1 MKILRIYT
9 KLPPMKGGMEKH
21 IRYLTE
27 YQLVTGHEVSLF
39 FNQGEKL
46 SSRDIRILGVI
57 KLFRIRP
64 QFLGMLIFYIPII
77 CYLMVKPR
85 YFDVLH
91 IHGDWN
97 SFLWAGILK
106 KITRSKKMILSFHGS
121 TESYGRVKK
130 FLLHQTVSKTN
141 LVFCTGYNSFELLK
155 WHPGAIF
162 QPSGVDPV
170 FFESSKLPKNTK
182 TTVITVSRL
191 EKVKNLE
198 TVLEIAKMLPELD
211 FIIAGQGSCR
221 QKLEKIVKK
230 EGIKNVVMTG
240 QLDKYQLADHLNSA
254 HIFLLTS
261 FEEGTPTAA
270 LEAMSA
276 GLALVVS
283 NAGGIK
289 AIIESGKN
297 GFIIDQPTD
306 VPAFTRAIKSLITD
320 KSELSKI
327 QVENKRIAENF
338 RWTVVGERITQKMID
353 A

>member
-1 MKILRIYT
+1 
-9 KLPPMKGGMEKH
+9 MKGGMEKH
-21 IRYLTE
+21 IKYLTE
-27 YQLVTGHEVSLF
+27 YQLNMGYEVNLF
-39 FNQGEKL
+39 FNHGDRL
-46 SSRDIRILGVI
+46 SSGDVRILKAV
-57 KLFRIRP
+57 KLYRIRP
-64 QFLGMLIFYIPII
+64 QFLGILIFYLAII

-85 YFDVLH
+85 YFDILH

-106 KITRSKKMILSFHGS
+106 KITRSKKIMLSFHGS

-130 FLLHQTVSKTN
+130 FLLSQTVSKTN

-155 WHPGAIF
+155 WHPGAVF
-162 QPSGVDPV
+162 QPSGVDAV
-170 FFESSKLPKNTK
+170 FFGSSKLTKNTK

-191 EKVKNLE
+191 EKIKNLE

-211 FIIAGQGSCR
+211 FIIAGEGSCR
-221 QKLEKIVKK
+221 QKLEKTVKK
-230 EGIKNVVMTG
+230 EGIKNVGMTG
-240 QLDKYQLADHLNSA
+240 QLDKYQLADHLNSS

-270 LEAMSA
+270 LEAMAA

-289 AIIESGKN
+289 AIIESGVN

-306 VPAFTRAIKSLITD
+306 VAAFTRAIKSMIAD

-327 QVENKRIAENF
+327 QVENKQLAENF
-338 RWTVVGERITQKMID
+338 HWKVVGERITQKMIN